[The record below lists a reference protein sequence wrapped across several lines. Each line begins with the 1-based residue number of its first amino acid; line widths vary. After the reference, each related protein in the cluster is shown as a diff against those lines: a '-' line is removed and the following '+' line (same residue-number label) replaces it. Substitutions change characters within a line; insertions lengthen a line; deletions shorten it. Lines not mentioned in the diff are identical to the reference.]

1 MNGEV
6 SPGYKCPATPI
17 CARKCRALGH
27 LGLDVP
33 NLGEPGEC
41 KAPQYLTLDE
51 NGKSRFDGLD
61 GELAGRLAQ
70 GLADYLEEY
79 HVENKAER
87 LAFAEIKSGFM
98 GVQSARDELYKNAL
112 LAIKDGGLAPEEI
125 EFYQEQI
132 KQAENELSKIT
143 ERHSTEEVLLGRA
156 AFDKQCLE
164 NRGIIFTDSM
174 LANTERLINN
184 VVEGRPTMLQG
195 DKGIAK
201 TQVVKYLSRLVAPD
215 KEPLITSVDGDTM
228 AHAFTGR
235 YTQDKET
242 GRVVFEDSKLITAA
256 REGRP
261 LLIDEVNFGDTSVMA
276 TLHDILLKKP
286 GDVIIT
292 ETGEEVEIQPG
303 FIICMTA
310 NEGDRYQNRVDLDSA
325 FKDRL
330 DVIHFD
336 YPDKSTKP
344 HTDNMPETLRLAFA
358 AAVDTDGEL
367 SKFVEVDDLTKLA
380 RLAHVSQQLYTQ
392 PAQNVRGVM
401 SGVNVPNQN
410 ALTGLIDERPVMSG
424 CISPRDMI
432 STVSRVASG
441 RLINVTLPGEI
452 EMLLGK
458 LDKDG
463 ERYNRKVLTALYDR
477 KAGE

>member
-6 SPGYKCPATPI
+6 SRKFECPATPI
-17 CARKCRALGH
+17 CARKCRALGR
-27 LGLDVP
+27 LGLEVP
-33 NLGEPGEC
+33 SLGEPGEC
-41 KAPQYLTLDE
+41 EAPQYLTLDE

-61 GELAGRLAQ
+61 GELADKLAQ
-70 GLADYLEEY
+70 GLSDYLQEY

-125 EFYQEQI
+125 EFYQEQV
-132 KQAENELSKIT
+132 KHTEGELAKIT
-143 ERHSTEEVLLGRA
+143 EQYSAEETLLGRA

-242 GRVVFEDSKLITAA
+242 GRVVFED
-256 REGRP
+256 
-261 LLIDEVNFGDTSVMA
+261 
-276 TLHDILLKKP
+276 
-286 GDVIIT
+286 
-292 ETGEEVEIQPG
+292 
-303 FIICMTA
+303 
-310 NEGDRYQNRVDLDSA
+310 
-325 FKDRL
+325 
-330 DVIHFD
+330 
-336 YPDKSTKP
+336 
-344 HTDNMPETLRLAFA
+344 
-358 AAVDTDGEL
+358 
-367 SKFVEVDDLTKLA
+367 
-380 RLAHVSQQLYTQ
+380 
-392 PAQNVRGVM
+392 
-401 SGVNVPNQN
+401 
-410 ALTGLIDERPVMSG
+410 
-424 CISPRDMI
+424 
-432 STVSRVASG
+432 
-441 RLINVTLPGEI
+441 
-452 EMLLGK
+452 
-458 LDKDG
+458 
-463 ERYNRKVLTALYDR
+463 
-477 KAGE
+477 

>member
-1 MNGEV
+1 MNGEI
-6 SPGYKCPATPI
+6 SPKFECPATSI
-17 CARKCRALGH
+17 CARKCRALGR

-33 NLGEPGEC
+33 HLGEAGEC
-41 KAPQYLTLDE
+41 EAPRYLTLDE
-51 NGKSRFDGLD
+51 NGRSWFDRLD
-61 GELAGRLAQ
+61 GELAGELAQ
-70 GLADYLEEY
+70 GLGDYLREY
-79 HVENKAER
+79 YVENKAER
-87 LAFAEIKSGFM
+87 LAFAEIKSGFES
-98 GVQSARDELYKNAL
+98 VQSARDELYKNAL

-125 EFYQEQI
+125 EFYQ
-132 KQAENELSKIT
+132 KQVKWAEGKLVKIT
-143 ERHSTEEVLLGRA
+143 ERYSAEETLLGRA

-164 NRGIIFTDSM
+164 SRGIIFTDSM
-174 LANTERLINN
+174 LANTERLVNN
-184 VVEGRPTMLQG
+184 VTEGRPTMLQG

-201 TQVVKYLSRLVAPD
+201 TQVVKYLSRLVAPG

-286 GDVIIT
+286 GDIIIT

-330 DVIHFD
+330 DVIHLD
-336 YPDKSTKP
+336 YPDTSTSP
-344 HTDNMPETLRLAFA
+344 HTDSMPETLRLAFA

-367 SKFVEVDDLTKLA
+367 SKYIEVGDLTKLA

-392 PAQNVRGVM
+392 PAQNVRSVM
-401 SGVNVPNQN
+401 SGVHLPNQN
-410 ALTGLIDERPVMSG
+410 ALTGLIDERPVMSN

-432 STVSRVASG
+432 GIISRVASG
-441 RLINVTLPGEI
+441 RLINVTLSGET
-452 EMLLGK
+452 ETLLDK

-463 ERYNRKVLTALYDR
+463 EDYNRKVLMALYGR
-477 KAGE
+477 AGE

>member
-1 MNGEV
+1 M
-6 SPGYKCPATPI
+6 
-17 CARKCRALGH
+17 
-27 LGLDVP
+27 P
-33 NLGEPGEC
+33 NLGEAGKCE
-41 KAPQYLTLDE
+41 APRYLTLDE
-51 NGKSRFDGLD
+51 HGKSRFDGLD

-70 GLADYLEEY
+70 GLGDYLKEY

-87 LAFAEIKSGFM
+87 LVFAEIKSGFEV
-98 GVQSARDELYKNAL
+98 VQAARDELYKNAL
-112 LAIKDGGLAPEEI
+112 LAIKDGGPAPEEI
-125 EFYQEQI
+125 KFYQEQI
-132 KQAENELSKIT
+132 KWAQDELTKIT
-143 ERHSTEEVLLGRA
+143 ERYSAEETLLGRA

-164 NRGIIFTDSM
+164 SRGIIFTDSM

-184 VVEGRPTMLQG
+184 VIEGRPTMLQG

-201 TQVVKYLSRLVAPD
+201 TQIVKYLSRLVAPD
-215 KEPLITSVDGDTM
+215 KEPLIISVDGDTM

-235 YTQDKET
+235 YTQDEET
-242 GRVVFEDSKLITAA
+242 GRVMLEDSKLITAA

-286 GDVIIT
+286 GDTIIT
-292 ETGEEVEIQPG
+292 ETGEVVKIQPG

-310 NEGDRYQNRVDLDSA
+310 NEGDRYQNRIDLDSA

-336 YPDKSTKP
+336 YPDTSTKP
-344 HTDNMPETLRLAFA
+344 HIDDMPETLRLAFA

-367 SKFVEVDDLTKLA
+367 SKYVEIDDLMKLA

-392 PAQNVRGVM
+392 PAQNVTAVM
-401 SGVNVPNQN
+401 SSIHVPSQN
-410 ALTGLIDERPVMSG
+410 ALTGLIDERPVMSN

-432 STVSRVASG
+432 GTILRVASG
-441 RLINVTLPGEI
+441 RLIDVTLLGEI
-452 EMLLGK
+452 DMLLGK

-463 ERYNRKVLTALYDR
+463 ENYNRNVLMALYG
-477 KAGE
+477 KMGK